1 MFQNL
6 TQNRGSRNSVTM
18 SLTRQRSPKKNFR
31 KEKEIY
37 DIYSISTSLDLIN
50 HLIEIDGCVSMLL
63 ESTDTFLS
71 TNSNGLDILLEFMT
85 KFYKSLASSFDD
97 LIDTSNTPYSIG
109 NTSEIYNLILIIK
122 ISVRCLQE

>member
-6 TQNRGSRNSVTM
+6 AQSRASRNSATM

-31 KEKEIY
+31 KEKEMY
-37 DIYSISTSLDLIN
+37 DICSISTSLEFIN
-50 HLIEIDGCVSMLL
+50 HLIEIDGCVSILL

-71 TNSNGLDILLEFMT
+71 TSYNGLDILLEFMA
-85 KFYKSLASSFDD
+85 KFYKSLTSSFDD

-109 NTSEIYNLILIIK
+109 N
-122 ISVRCLQE
+122 ISKTYSLL

>member
-1 MFQNL
+1 MFQTL
-6 TQNRGSRNSVTM
+6 TQNRASRNSVTM
-18 SLTRQRSPKKNFR
+18 SLNRQRSPKKNFR
-31 KEKEIY
+31 REEELY
-37 DIYSISTSLDLIN
+37 DIHSISISLELIN

-71 TNSNGLDILLEFMT
+71 TNSSGLDILLEFMS

-109 NTSEIYNLILIIK
+109 NTSK
-122 ISVRCLQE
+122 ICLVYKL